1 MLTNAYLPKFLTA
14 LFGGIFV
21 FLGITTFGNGEAFDR
36 LFIFIL
42 IFTGIVCRKNIDV
55 LGIVF
60 ILAFESIIEEI
71 FWFSTQDI
79 WYSKLAVYS
88 CLAILFY
95 KLKYDAMSR
104 LAIPCLVLSISA
116 ELFWF
121 ATDYQFTPEIYW
133 YNIIIGQSM
142 MVRFLLFSRIDLSQS
157 IFNKNAK
164 SINLDW
170 IIYEITRIFIVFETL
185 NILEYLI
192 RHILELKV
200 TIIYVCYPFA
210 MQAISTFILWAVFN
224 ETNKLLKKRI
234 LNA

>member
-1 MLTNAYLPKFLTA
+1 
-14 LFGGIFV
+14 
-21 FLGITTFGNGEAFDR
+21 
-36 LFIFIL
+36 
-42 IFTGIVCRKNIDV
+42 
-55 LGIVF
+55 
-60 ILAFESIIEEI
+60 
-71 FWFSTQDI
+71 
-79 WYSKLAVYS
+79 
-88 CLAILFY
+88 
-95 KLKYDAMSR
+95 MSR